1 MVKQNFVVL
10 PDSCFIFLLFTDV
23 VDDAEDELKTTES
36 KVRAVFEEG
45 ANFATLKNN
54 IYLNLKIVS
63 NFKKNHSGSPL
74 THF

>member
-1 MVKQNFVVL
+1 MLKHNFVVL
-10 PDSCFIFLLFTDV
+10 PDGCIVFLLFTDV

-45 ANFATLKNN
+45 ANFATLIYN

-63 NFKKNHSGSPL
+63 NFKKNHSESPL